1 MPYRV
6 NLLWDRLSSLSWCL
20 LLPALSSC
28 NTDALFR
35 DPAEPFGP
43 VVAWPKA
50 GPIEDPDVREVDI
63 VESLVGHRNE
73 YHRTLASLGRL
84 YAERGNEPKRRM
96 VEDERAG
103 LDRVLTFKYM
113 LDAEI
118 PPASLTSTEQIDEA
132 DRLYIR
138 GYDLLRRG
146 GHGIPALYREEL
158 MIKALKTF
166 KTLIEQ
172 YPTSDKIDDAAFYC
186 GEIHSGY
193 LPDQELIAVRWYERA
208 WQWDP
213 QTPHPARFRAARL
226 YDLRL
231 QDRARA
237 LELYHAVT
245 HHEAM
250 NTAHVRVATGRI
262 QQLSR

>member
-6 NLLWDRLSSLSWCL
+6 NLLSWCL
-20 LLPALSSC
+20 LLAALSAC

-43 VVAWPKA
+43 VVAWQMTQPTENPDA
-50 GPIEDPDVREVDI
+50 GEVDI
-63 VESLVGHRNE
+63 VESLAAHRHD
-73 YHRTLASLGRL
+73 YRRTLEALGRL
-84 YAERGNEPKRRM
+84 YAERGNQAKCRM
-96 VEDERAG
+96 VEDELAG
-103 LDRVLTFKYM
+103 LERVQTFKYM
-113 LDAEI
+113 LDAEV
-118 PPASLTSTEQIDEA
+118 PPPSLEAAEQIDEA
-132 DRLYIR
+132 DRLYIHAY
-138 GYDLLRRG
+138 GLLRRG
-146 GHGIPALYREEL
+146 GHGVLALYREEL
-158 MIKALKTF
+158 MIKSLKAF
-166 KTLIEQ
+166 KTLIER
-172 YPTSDKIDDAAFYC
+172 YPASDKIDDAAFYC

-245 HHEAM
+245 QHEAM